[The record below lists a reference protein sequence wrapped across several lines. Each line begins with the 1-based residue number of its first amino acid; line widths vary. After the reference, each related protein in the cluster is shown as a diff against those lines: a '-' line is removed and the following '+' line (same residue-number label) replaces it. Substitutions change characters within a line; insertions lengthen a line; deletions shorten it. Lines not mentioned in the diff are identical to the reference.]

1 MPGFNGTG
9 PNGAGPMTGGARG
22 LCNPASPGYSPGINR
37 GYNYGRGFGYGRG
50 FRGAGIGRGV
60 GYGRNY
66 GWYPPAATGGVTEN
80 RATEIL
86 NLKNEASSL
95 QQSLEAIKQRIADME
110 AETSE

>member
-37 GYNYGRGFGYGRG
+37 GYNYGRGFGFGRG
-50 FRGAGIGRGV
+50 FRGAGV

-66 GWYPPAATGGVTEN
+66 GWYPPAAAGGVVEN

-86 NLKNEASSL
+86 NLKNEASYM
-95 QQSLEAIKQRIADME
+95 QQSLEAIKQRIAE
-110 AETSE
+110 LETETSE